1 MAKGKSKRAGGRKS
15 KAESMTGA
23 AENSVEVRTASIGD
37 NSEFQLPAPDDYE
50 HHKKTILGYLE
61 KKNSANGLYRKAIQT
76 AQKAGIDTDTM
87 LQAHKL
93 KTANDPVKAKR
104 HFDQFAFALK
114 MEDFPIQL
122 IVHDTLLGEVNEAAY
137 KRGFDDG
144 EAGRTANSRY
154 PEGSELAKEYARGH
168 LHGTGK
174 NMGMTPEQVD
184 AAVESGE
191 MAANKEP
198 VKIAAE

>member
-1 MAKGKSKRAGGRKS
+1 MGKKKTGSARGSRKRRGQS
-15 KAESMTGA
+15 ENMTGA
-23 AENSVEVRTASIGD
+23 KEGEVEIRTASVGD
-37 NSEFQLPAPDDYE
+37 NSEFKLPAPDDYD
-50 HHKKTILGYLE
+50 HHRKSILGYLE
-61 KKNSANGLYRKAIQT
+61 KKETASGLYRKALQT

-93 KTANDPVKAKR
+93 KKANDPIKAKR
-104 HFDQFAFALK
+104 HFDQLGFALK

-154 PEGSELAKEYARGH
+154 PDGSELEKEYARGH

-184 AAVESGE
+184 TAVDNE
-191 MAANKEP
+191 EP
-198 VKIAAE
+198 EKVAAE